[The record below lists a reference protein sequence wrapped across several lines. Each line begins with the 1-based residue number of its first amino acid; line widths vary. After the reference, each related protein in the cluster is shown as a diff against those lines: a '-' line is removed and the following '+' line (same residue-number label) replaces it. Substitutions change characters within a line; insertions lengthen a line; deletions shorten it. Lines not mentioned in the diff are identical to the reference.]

1 MITYQDA
8 GVDIAKAD
16 VLVERIKEKVKSTYG
31 SRVIAGVGG
40 FASLYEIGQEKILAA
55 GADGVGTKLELAK
68 WLNKHDTIGIDLVA
82 MCVNDILCTGARPL
96 FFMDYLATG
105 QLDSKKS
112 ESIIEGIVEA
122 CKESGAALIGGET
135 AEMPGLYQEGDYDL
149 AGFAVGEVNKN
160 ELIDGSHIREGDK
173 IIGISS
179 SGFHS
184 NGFSLLRKIISEKEK
199 SLVEQLLTPTKIY
212 WPLVE
217 KLISLGRNK
226 VRGLAH
232 ITGGGW
238 KNITRVNSH
247 FDYVINNVP
256 SYEEIPEVFS
266 MISPRLD
273 ISLKE
278 LYETFN
284 MGVGLMVV
292 GDSDIL
298 EKIRSEGEKAWV
310 LGYVK
315 KGSGKII
322 YPEPFLNFPPH

>member
-1 MITYQDA
+1 MMTYKDA

-16 VLVERIKEKVKSTYG
+16 ILVKRIKEKVKSTYG

-40 FASLYEIGQEKILAA
+40 FASLYEIGQGKILAA

-105 QLDSKKS
+105 QVDSKKS
-112 ESIIEGIVEA
+112 ESIIEGIVEG
-122 CKESGAALIGGET
+122 CKQAGAALIGGET
-135 AEMPGLYQEGDYDL
+135 AEMPGLYQKGDYDL
-149 AGFAVGEVNKN
+149 AGFAVGEVYKN
-160 ELIDGSHIREGDK
+160 ELIDGEDIREGDQ

-184 NGFSLLRKIISEKEK
+184 NGFSLLRKLVSEKEK
-199 SLVEQLLTPTKIY
+199 DLVEKLLTPTKIY

-217 KLISLGRNK
+217 KLISLEGK
-226 VRGLAH
+226 KIRGLAH

-238 KNITRVNSH
+238 KNMTRINHH
-247 FDYVINNVP
+247 FDYVINNLP
-256 SYEEIPEVFS
+256 SFEEIPNIFY
-266 MISPRLD
+266 MMSPRLKL
-273 ISLKE
+273 SLKE

-284 MGVGLMVV
+284 MGVGLVIV
-292 GDSDIL
+292 GDSDIV
-298 EKIRSEGEKAWV
+298 EKIRDEGETAWI
-310 LGYVK
+310 LGSVK
-315 KGSGKII
+315 KGSGKLSL
-322 YPEPFLNFPPH
+322 PFSGLRPH

>member
-149 AGFAVGEVNKN
+149 AGFAVG
-160 ELIDGSHIREGDK
+160 
-173 IIGISS
+173 
-179 SGFHS
+179 
-184 NGFSLLRKIISEKEK
+184 
-199 SLVEQLLTPTKIY
+199 
-212 WPLVE
+212 
-217 KLISLGRNK
+217 
-226 VRGLAH
+226 
-232 ITGGGW
+232 
-238 KNITRVNSH
+238 
-247 FDYVINNVP
+247 
-256 SYEEIPEVFS
+256 
-266 MISPRLD
+266 
-273 ISLKE
+273 
-278 LYETFN
+278 
-284 MGVGLMVV
+284 
-292 GDSDIL
+292 
-298 EKIRSEGEKAWV
+298 
-310 LGYVK
+310 
-315 KGSGKII
+315 
-322 YPEPFLNFPPH
+322 